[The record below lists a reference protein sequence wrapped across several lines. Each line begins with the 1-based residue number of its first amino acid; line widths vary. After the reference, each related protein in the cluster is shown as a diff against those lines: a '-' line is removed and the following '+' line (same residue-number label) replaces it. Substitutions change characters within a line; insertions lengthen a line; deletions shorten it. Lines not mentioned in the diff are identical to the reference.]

1 MSIEWIRPSGNKI
14 VTNDHKET
22 ILHAEQMGWVRAD
35 QEKIEE
41 VIKQPEIDKDLLDQ
55 HITAITKLSDKDAI
69 SDYIEKVFATKLDKR
84 GGLETFKTKALNF
97 VSEAFLN
104 D

>member
-22 ILHAEQMGWVRAD
+22 ILHAEKMGWVRAD
-35 QEKIEE
+35 QEVVEE
-41 VIKQPEIDKDLLDQ
+41 VVEQPTIDKDLLDQ
-55 HITAITKLSDKDAI
+55 HITAITNLSDKNDI
-69 SDYIEKVFATKLDKR
+69 CDYIEKVFATKLDKR
-84 GGLETFKTKALNF
+84 GSLETFKNKALDF